1 MSTIYSFLQKRK
13 MHESQH
19 GFFMVVIAYVLSFVM
34 LVLGS
39 DVFYDI
45 NSAAAGISMPT
56 NEETTKAMDLSAA
69 YEEESLTLYSAKPN
83 LINPYGLAEPSI
95 IMQVPKEERE
105 RFALE
110 GDTFWLL
117 GSAIDS
123 TYINEVMEQ
132 MSLEETN
139 LEETSLEQ
147 AATVNQVMKLTKEE
161 VRMLERIVEAEATGE
176 DMIGKILIAN
186 VIFNRMDD
194 EEFPDTVE
202 GVIFHKVNGDYQ
214 FSPVD
219 DKRFWSVKITSE
231 TQEAVQ
237 RALEGEDYS
246 EGALYFMS
254 KKRARKS
261 SVKWFDQNLDWL
273 FKHGG
278 HDFYKND

>member
-19 GFFMVVIAYVLSFVM
+19 GIFMVVIAYVLSFIM

-39 DVFYDI
+39 DVFYNI
-45 NSAAAGISMPT
+45 NSAAAGVNIPT
-56 NEETTKAMDLSAA
+56 KEETTEAMDLSSA
-69 YEEESLTLYSAKPN
+69 YEAETLTLYSAKPN
-83 LINPYGLAEPSI
+83 LINPYGLGAPSLAE
-95 IMQVPKEERE
+95 QVHEDVRE
-105 RFALE
+105 GVALE

-123 TYINEVMEQ
+123 GYINEVMER
-132 MSLEETN
+132 MSLEQNGFENTSQAKATN
-139 LEETSLEQ
+139 T
-147 AATVNQVMKLTKEE
+147 NQVMTLTKEE
-161 VRMLERIVEAEATGE
+161 VRMLERIVESEATGE

-186 VIFNRMDD
+186 VIFNRMED

-202 GVIFHKVNGDYQ
+202 GVIFHKVNGEYQ

-237 RALEGEDYS
+237 RALQGEDYS